1 MPAKMDS
8 GPFGVKLCKDED
20 CKQVIATLE
29 EELEPIFSEDRM
41 ILNDMASSSCSI
53 SALIDRVQIRNL
65 ITIQFTIVTPIYK
78 DARVVIRMPEGLDI
92 PAEGGDV
99 ENFAGSTTAQTYT
112 VNEDGYVVI
121 DEFVKSE
128 KPEDT

>member
-1 MPAKMDS
+1 
-8 GPFGVKLCKDED
+8 
-20 CKQVIATLE
+20 
-29 EELEPIFSEDRM
+29 
-41 ILNDMASSSCSI
+41 
-53 SALIDRVQIRNL
+53 
-65 ITIQFTIVTPIYK
+65 VTPLYK

-99 ENFAGSTTAQTYT
+99 ENFAGSTTAQSYT
-112 VNEDGYVVI
+112 VNEDGYIVI